1 MYIPGEKNIYNTPYY
16 ILKNLF
22 FRFSIEAYKA
32 LTCIMQWINSFR
44 RIKILLIL
52 AAASIAAVSLF
63 VSNRLV
69 SDLKQ
74 EELRKMQ
81 VWAEAMR
88 SLNSADENTDL
99 NLVLTVL
106 DGNNTIPVI
115 VTDAKGAINSYRN
128 IVIDVAED
136 SLAVLHALVAG
147 MRQSG
152 NIIRIDMGSELPG
165 EYIEVCYSDSLIL
178 KQLAYYPY
186 VQLLVAIVF
195 FFVCLVAI
203 LSSKRAEQDRV
214 WVGLSKE
221 TAHQLGTPISSLMAW
236 TEVLKDKYSDDE
248 LLPEMEKDVARLR
261 TIAERFSKIGSA
273 PESQSDDIIELLE
286 RVVGYIRRRASNKVE
301 FVCHFTKRP
310 LFVRM
315 NSPLMEWV
323 VENLCKNAIDAMNGA
338 GTITINVMHND
349 DKVFIELSDTGKG
362 IAKSQF
368 KTVFEPGYTT
378 KKRGWGLGLSLAKRI
393 MEQYHKGRIFVK
405 NSELGRG
412 TTFRIELKK

>member
-1 MYIPGEKNIYNTPYY
+1 
-16 ILKNLF
+16 
-22 FRFSIEAYKA
+22 
-32 LTCIMQWINSFR
+32 MQWINRFR
-44 RIKILLIL
+44 RIKIVLITC
-52 AAASIAAVSLF
+52 AAIIAGVSLF
-63 VSNRLV
+63 VSDRLV
-69 SDLKQ
+69 TDLKQ

-115 VTDAKGAINSYRN
+115 VTDSKGAINNYRN
-128 IVIDVAED
+128 ISIDADED
-136 SLAVLHALVAG
+136 TLAVLHGLVSG
-147 MRQSG
+147 MRESG
-152 NIIRIDMGSELPG
+152 NIIRIEMGSYAPDD
-165 EYIEVCYSDSLIL
+165 YIEVCYSDSLIL
-178 KQLAYYPY
+178 IQLAYYPY
-186 VQLLVAIVF
+186 VQLMVAIVF
-195 FFVCLVAI
+195 FLVCLVAI

-236 TEVLKDKYSDDE
+236 TDVLRDKYPGDE
-248 LLPEMEKDVARLR
+248 LLPEMEKDVTRLR

-273 PESQSDDIIELLE
+273 PEPQSDDLIELLE
-286 RVVGYIRRRASNKVE
+286 RVVTYIKRRSSNKIQ

-310 LFVRM
+310 LYVRM

-323 VENLCKNAIDAMNGA
+323 IENLCKNAIDAMNGE
-338 GTITINVMHND
+338 GTITINVTQSD
-349 DKVFIELSDTGKG
+349 EKAIIDFSDTGKG
-362 IAKSQF
+362 IPKSRF
-368 KTVFEPGYTT
+368 AAVFEPGYTT

-405 NSELGRG
+405 NSELGKG